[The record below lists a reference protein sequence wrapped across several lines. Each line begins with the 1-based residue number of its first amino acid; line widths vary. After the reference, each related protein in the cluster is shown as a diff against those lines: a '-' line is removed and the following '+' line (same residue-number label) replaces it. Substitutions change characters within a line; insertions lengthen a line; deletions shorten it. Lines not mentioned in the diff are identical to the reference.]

1 MTWHH
6 VCSGLEMNLAHHLD
20 AASKLSPKSA
30 AIALRLLVK
39 AQALLL
45 PEVTHALRTSLQTQS
60 AASEEMSS
68 SDLMV
73 LVTHDTLPQRRERPS
88 VLETANHRMAREWV
102 HEVMT
107 DRELRI
113 FR

>member
-1 MTWHH
+1 
-6 VCSGLEMNLAHHLD
+6 MNLTRHLD
-20 AASKLSPKSA
+20 AASRLSPKSA
-30 AIALRLLVK
+30 AIALRLLMK

-60 AASEEMSS
+60 AKSEEMSS

-73 LVTHDTLPQRRERPS
+73 LVIHETSSQRRERPF
-88 VLETANHRMAREWV
+88 VLETANHRMARDWV
-102 HEVMT
+102 DDVTT
-107 DRELRI
+107 DHELRI

>member
-1 MTWHH
+1 M
-6 VCSGLEMNLAHHLD
+6 
-20 AASKLSPKSA
+20 
-30 AIALRLLVK
+30 K

-60 AASEEMSS
+60 AKSEEMSS

-73 LVTHDTLPQRRERPS
+73 LVIHETSSQRRERPF
-88 VLETANHRMAREWV
+88 VLETANHRMARDWV
-102 HEVMT
+102 DDVTT
-107 DRELRI
+107 DHELRI